1 MQDHVSAARTL
12 RLATVLVGCC
22 LVPGGPG
29 SAHQA
34 VDPAI
39 LRLVQPSPQVA
50 TLTHDQLV
58 DEGERLFFEET
69 FDGNGRTCGTCHR
82 DDNNYTID
90 PRFIATLPASDP
102 LFVAERNP
110 ALRTLENSRLLRRF
124 GLITENL
131 DGFNQPGVLRGV
143 PHILGMSQSV
153 KPDPNARGGIPFKLA
168 GATGWSGDGAPGTG
182 TLREFAL
189 GAIVQHFTKTLNRK
203 VNVDYRVPTE
213 EELDALLEFQLSVG
227 RQAELKVD
235 PALPGAIVFN
245 DAHVEHGRA
254 LFHSAP
260 ARDGSTR
267 ACASCHVGGGA
278 NDATGGGGLFATGV
292 ENVANAPA
300 CLAPR
305 QAPGDGGFGAT
316 PVQTVRASSICG
328 RGSFD
333 IVFRG
338 TRGFNPPS
346 LIEAADTL
354 PLFHNNSAATLED
367 AVRFYTTDTFN
378 RSPAGAGRAFVLD
391 GAGIN
396 DVAAFLR
403 GLNLLDNAREATRLI
418 DEAERKPAS
427 EASDTILE
435 ARANA
440 LDAVEVLARSPVAL
454 FTTSRPAR
462 LFTSAAR
469 RLQDAAPTANVA
481 LMELARQDLARARD
495 LIARNAPA
503 GWRRAGP
510 AARRWACR
518 RHAARRSVSLGW
530 AARPAG
536 MEITGGP
543 AS

>member
-1 MQDHVSAARTL
+1 MPDHVSAARRL
-12 RLATVLVGCC
+12 RLTIALVCGC
-22 LVPGGPG
+22 LVHGSPG

-39 LRLVQPSPQVA
+39 LRLVQPAPRAAAPSQ
-50 TLTHDQLV
+50 DQLV

-69 FDGNGRTCGTCHR
+69 FGGNGRTCGTCHR

-90 PRFIATLPASDP
+90 ARFIATLPASDP

-110 ALRTLENSRLLRRF
+110 NLRALENSRLLRRF

-131 DGFNQPGVLRGV
+131 DGFDQPGVLRGV
-143 PHILGMSQSV
+143 PHILGMSQSI
-153 KPDPNARGGIPFKLA
+153 KPNPNARGGVPFPLA
-168 GATGWSGDGAPGTG
+168 NATGWSGDGAPGKPAEA
-182 TLREFAL
+182 TLRSFAL
-189 GAIVQHFTKTLNRK
+189 GAVVQHFTKTLNRTP
-203 VNVDYRVPTE
+203 NVDFRVPTE
-213 EELDALLEFQLSVG
+213 TELEALLAFQLSVG

-235 PALPGAIVFN
+235 PGDPTAIVFN
-245 DAHVEHGRA
+245 DAHVERGRA
-254 LFHSAP
+254 LFHGAP
-260 ARDGSTR
+260 ARDGGTR

-278 NDATGGGGLFATGV
+278 NDGSGGGGLFATGV

-305 QAPGDGGFGAT
+305 QAPGDGGFGLT
-316 PVQTVRASSICG
+316 PVQVVRASTICG

-346 LIEAADTL
+346 LVEAADT
-354 PLFHNNSAATLED
+354 PPFFHNNSAATLEA

-403 GLNLLDNAREATRLI
+403 GLNLLDNAREAIRLI
-418 DEAERKPAS
+418 DEAERKPAG

-440 LDAVEVLARSPVAL
+440 LDAVEVLGQSPVPL

-462 LFTSAAR
+462 LFSSAAR
-469 RLQDAAPTANVA
+469 KLQDAAPTANAA
-481 LMELARQDLARARD
+481 LLRLARQDLARARG

-503 GWRRAGP
+503 G
-510 AARRWACR
+510 
-518 RHAARRSVSLGW
+518 
-530 AARPAG
+530 
-536 MEITGGP
+536 
-543 AS
+543 